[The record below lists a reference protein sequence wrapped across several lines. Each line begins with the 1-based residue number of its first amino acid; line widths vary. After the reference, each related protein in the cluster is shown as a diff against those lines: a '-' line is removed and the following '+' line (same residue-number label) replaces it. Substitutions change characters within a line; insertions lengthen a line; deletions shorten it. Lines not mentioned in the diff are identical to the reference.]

1 MISLSDIT
9 NQYGTYSGNSLRGK
23 LGSVGSVQNDGL
35 EGINGVNFPY
45 LSELIVKINGA
56 SYTYSGYLN
65 SLKRLGNPYISKSTI
80 PTIDVTLA
88 SVTRQEPDVIV
99 HGSTTRTRYAEVAVT
114 RKLNTVNDVLR
125 YLNDFFNPNVTDT
138 VLSPQTIGSFR
149 IFTTSYS
156 ADLDVSGMY
165 PGLEFETYE
174 DIAVATTVKLS
185 TPPTITTVKEP
196 EPPVEVKANVPPP
209 IPVKK
214 APPPPD
220 GPKVDPDFLLN
231 NSVND
236 TLRILSNPDALQVTG
251 LKDRYD
257 TGAYGPMQSIL
268 DNLAGGAG
276 FGYTAGQLSS
286 PNNFF
291 GNNNSLQIPG
301 QFNISD
307 RDRILSGRG

>member
-45 LSELIVKINGA
+45 LSEIIVKINGA

-65 SLKRLGNPYISKSTI
+65 SLKLLGNPYISKSTI
-80 PTIDVTLA
+80 PTVDVTLA
-88 SVTRQEPDVIV
+88 SVTREESDVIV
-99 HGSTTRTRYAEVAVT
+99 HGSTTRTAYAEVAVT
-114 RKLNTVNDVLR
+114 RKLNTVNDVLT
-125 YLNDFFNPNVTDT
+125 YLNDFFNPNTTDT
-138 VLSPQTIGSFR
+138 VLAPQSIGSFR

-156 ADLDVSGMY
+156 ADLDVSGNY
-165 PGLEFETYE
+165 PGLQFETFE
-174 DIAVATTVKLS
+174 DIATATSVTIS
-185 TPPTITTVKEP
+185 TPPTITTAKQP
-196 EPPVEVKANVPPP
+196 EPPVEVKVAPVKE

-214 APPPPD
+214 ATPPPG

-236 TLRILSNPDALQVTG
+236 TLRILSNPDGLQVTG

-257 TGAYGPMQSIL
+257 TGDYGPMQSIL

-276 FGYTAGQLSS
+276 FGFTAGQLNSG
-286 PNNFF
+286 NNFF
-291 GNNNSLQIPG
+291 GNNNSLQIG
-301 QFNISD
+301 GAFTQDD
-307 RDRILSGRG
+307 RDRILMGRG